1 MSKRLEGKVAIVT
14 GGGRGIGK
22 AICEA
27 YANEGAAVL
36 VSDIVGD
43 SAIATASAIESGGG
57 RAQAIQADVS
67 KSADCKAMVDRAFEA
82 FGRLDI
88 LVNNAGIAQIIRFL
102 DIQQEEWDRILGV
115 NLTGTFYC
123 SQHAIRRMQ
132 AAKTSGC
139 IINIASISGQFGSV
153 GRGAY
158 GISKAGI
165 EVMTKILAAEFG
177 DQGIRVNAIAP
188 GPILTEMTRDG
199 YSPRTVEVYKGLTPM
214 RRMGSAA
221 EVAGAAVFLA
231 SDDSSYVCGH
241 VLNVDGGFAAGGI
254 LEAPE
259 AAAAGDDAAADRSDK
274 GDLQSQ

>member
-27 YANEGAAVL
+27 YAAEGAVVL

-43 SAIATASAIESGGG
+43 TAVAVARAIETRGG

-67 KSADCKAMVDRAFEA
+67 KSADCNAMVERAYDA

-88 LVNNAGIAQIIRFL
+88 LVNNAGIAQIIGFL
-102 DIQQEEWDRILGV
+102 DIQQEDWDRILGV
-115 NLTGTFYC
+115 NLTGAFYC

-132 AAKTSGC
+132 AAKTGGC

-153 GRGAY
+153 GRGVY
-158 GISKAGI
+158 GITKAGLA
-165 EVMTKILAAEFG
+165 VMTKILAAEFS

-188 GPILTEMTRDG
+188 GPIQTEMTQDG
-199 YSPRTVEVYKGLTPM
+199 YAARTVEVYKSLTPM
-214 RRMGSAA
+214 RRFGLPK

-231 SDDSSYVCGH
+231 SEESSYVCGH
-241 VLNVDGGFAAGGI
+241 VLNVDGGFAAAGI
-254 LEAPE
+254 LEASE
-259 AAAAGDDAAADRSDK
+259 AAS
-274 GDLQSQ
+274 S